1 MSTQA
6 EEHYAKEAT
15 RLLSDD
21 TLATAFEAV
30 RLKALVALGE
40 ADAFDAQE
48 ILRLQA
54 RAGCLSDVLEELKSA
69 ILAIGKSDGG
79 FSPNEPP
86 AE

>member
-6 EEHYAKEAT
+6 EEHYAKEAQ
-15 RLLSDD
+15 RLLLDE
-21 TLATAFEAV
+21 TLAIAFDTV
-30 RLKALVALGE
+30 RQKALVALGE

-54 RAGCLSDVLEELKSA
+54 IAGCLSDVLEELKSA

-79 FSPNEPP
+79 FSPSEPP